1 MWKVNIFVSSFNK
14 KYNFVMKKEFQLYL
28 EDINSQIKFL
38 ASTKGYKLWQLKEKI
53 NSVYGKTDKI
63 NNLSGKI
70 RTKTLRVSELAEI
83 AEVLG
88 YEIIL
93 REK

>member
-1 MWKVNIFVSSFNK
+1 MTKEYKLEIKNIG
-14 KYNFVMKKEFQLYL
+14 
-28 EDINSQIKFL
+28 SQIKFL
-38 ASTKGYKLWQLKEKI
+38 ASLNGLTMIKLKEEINRAYGKVDGAKNLGNKI
-53 NSVYGKTDKI
+53 NMG
-63 NNLSGKI
+63 
-70 RTKTLRVSELAEI
+70 RLRITELAEI

>member
-1 MWKVNIFVSSFNK
+1 
-14 KYNFVMKKEFQLYL
+14 MKKEYQLFT
-28 EDINSQIKFL
+28 EDLNSQIKFL
-38 ASTKGYKLWQLKEKI
+38 ASTRGYKLWQLKEKI
-53 NSVYGKTDKI
+53 NSVFGKKDKI
-63 NNLSGKI
+63 NNLSSKI
-70 RTKTLRVSELAEI
+70 RTKTIRVSELAEI